1 MRYRC
6 RLAPN
11 TSEPAPLTLTRASSR
26 LAQQHNN
33 NGTNGP
39 DSMVNESA
47 NGHTRKTI
55 GQAVMR
61 PRQHVQA
68 TIKAAILSGDLTE
81 RVSSS
86 GVKPTGST

>member
-1 MRYRC
+1 
-6 RLAPN
+6 
-11 TSEPAPLTLTRASSR
+11 
-26 LAQQHNN
+26 
-33 NGTNGP
+33 
-39 DSMVNESA
+39 MVNESA

-68 TIKAAILSGDLTE
+68 TIKAVILSGDLTE